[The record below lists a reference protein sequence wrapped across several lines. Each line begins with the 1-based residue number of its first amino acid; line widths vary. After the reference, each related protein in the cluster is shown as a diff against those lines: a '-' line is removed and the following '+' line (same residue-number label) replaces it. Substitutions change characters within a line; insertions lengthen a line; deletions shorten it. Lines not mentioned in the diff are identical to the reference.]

1 MWWQTCLTNLASIDD
16 VIVEGN
22 MLKRNGKIIF
32 EEWKEI
38 ITNAQNVGS
47 QMWSGF
53 WKDKPELYDVWKKF
67 LAWS

>member
-1 MWWQTCLTNLASIDD
+1 
-16 VIVEGN
+16 